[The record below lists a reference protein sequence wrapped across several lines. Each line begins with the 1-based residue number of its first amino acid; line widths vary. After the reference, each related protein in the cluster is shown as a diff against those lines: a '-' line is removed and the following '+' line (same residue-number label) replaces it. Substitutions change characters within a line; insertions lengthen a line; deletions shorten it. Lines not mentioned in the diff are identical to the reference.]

1 MKNFLRFYLFLSL
14 LCILFAPIAC
24 VDSFTDPALENTK
37 QEKLIVDG
45 LITTDLKKFSV
56 TLTTSIAPLGK
67 KTPDIIAF
75 AKVKI
80 VDDLKQEVELFHT
93 SFGIYESKTAQKVI
107 VGRAYKVMIELPNG
121 EKYESSMEL
130 VKAAPAIESLKY
142 EFVENNN
149 LGGYK
154 LPSFEVT
161 AQIQDDPKNV
171 NFYRLDWE
179 HYQYLTSCRDRVD
192 NDLNYLVRTNCC
204 EPCWFIKKSYGVI
217 EVIDDNLFNGRK
229 INQLVTNVPYNSR
242 RPFFIQVNLYSTT
255 EAAYRY
261 WKKVKTQINN
271 VGGVFDNAPSIIQ
284 GNVKNINRPEE
295 QVLGFFGASAI
306 ARNETYVLRSTAP
319 YPPVIPKLSKRAVI
333 DRTCIPCKEGVIRT
347 AIKPKNWND
356 NYNTLFYNPL
366 EEL

>member
-1 MKNFLRFYLFLSL
+1 VKNSLRLSILLSL
-14 LCILFAPIAC
+14 MSLLIAPVAC
-24 VDSFTDPALENTK
+24 VDSFTDSALENTK

-67 KTPDIIAF
+67 KTPDVIAY

-80 VDDLKQEVELFHT
+80 IDDLKQEVELFHT
-93 SFGIYESKTAQKVI
+93 SYGIYESKTEQKVA

-121 EKYESSMEL
+121 EKYESSPEL
-130 VKAAPAIESLKY
+130 VKAAPPIESLNY

-161 AQIQDDPKNV
+161 AQIQDDAKSV

-179 HYQYLTSCRDRVD
+179 HYQYLTSCRDRID
-192 NDLNYLVRTNCC
+192 NDFNYLVRTNCC
-204 EPCWFIKKSYGVI
+204 EPCWFIKKSYGLI
-217 EVIDDNLFNGRK
+217 SLIDDGLFNGKK

-242 RPFFIQVNLYSTT
+242 RPFYIQVNLYATT

-261 WKKVKTQINN
+261 WKNVKAQINN
-271 VGGVFDNAPSIIQ
+271 VGGVFDSPPSIIQ
-284 GNVKNINRPEE
+284 GNVKNVNHPEE
-295 QVLGFFGASAI
+295 QVLGFFGASSI
-306 ARNETYVLRSTAP
+306 SRKQTYVLRSKAP
-319 YPPVIPKLSKRAVI
+319 YPPVIPKLAKRAVI

-347 AIKPKNWND
+347 LQKPIGWND
-356 NYNTLFYNPL
+356 DYNTIFYDPL